1 MKRRENFLFLFVIIL
16 LALGLC
22 VVLPINKGLLFNKD
36 FQLGLDLKGGSYLL
50 YEADLS
56 QKDPSMTNA
65 QAMAA
70 VKSTIE
76 RRVNAYGVTEPIIQL
91 QGSNRLLV
99 ELPGVKDVNQAI
111 SLIGQVAQLEFKVE
125 SLDANGNVQTDSNG
139 NPTWIPATAL
149 GTDGVTQES
158 LTGKYLK
165 PNTYVTTDNLGQPVV
180 EFEWNTEGAKLFEE
194 ITTVLYNN
202 GVNKK
207 PLGIFLDNAEISAP
221 IVNGVIGAKGEIDG
235 LTLTEAKNLSIEL
248 NSGTLSAPLKIVQQ
262 TDVDATLGA
271 DSLHKS
277 LIAGLIGIACVAF
290 FMIVYYRLPG
300 LVATVALG
308 IYAAILLAIFKLI
321 PITLTLPGIAGFVIS
336 TGMAVDANV
345 LIFER
350 MKEELKRGLTLKM
363 AVQEGF
369 HRAWPS
375 IRDSNVS
382 TLITCVILYWFGGTF
397 GAFMVKGFAITL
409 ALGVI
414 VSLFS
419 AITVTRT
426 FLTQM
431 VNNGMMKTLTLY
443 GGKHD

>member
-1 MKRRENFLFLFVIIL
+1 MRRRENFLFLFVLIL
-16 LALGLC
+16 LVFALC
-22 VVLPINKGLLFNKD
+22 IVLPVNKGILFHKN

-50 YEADLS
+50 YEADLTK
-56 QKDPSMTNA
+56 KDPTLSDSDTML
-65 QAMAA
+65 A
-70 VKSTIE
+70 VQNKIE
-76 RRVNAYGVTEPIIQL
+76 RRVNSYGVTEPLIQV
-91 QGSNRLLV
+91 QGNNRILV
-99 ELPGVKDVNQAI
+99 QLPGVKDINQAI
-111 SLIGQVAQLEFKVE
+111 NLIGQVALLEFKE
-125 SLDANGNVQTDSNG
+125 EQLDANGNVSKDANG
-139 NPTWIPATAL
+139 NVIWVAATAL
-149 GTDGVTQES
+149 GSDGVTQEE

-165 PNTYVTTDNLGQPVV
+165 PNAYVTTDSGKPEVA
-180 EFEWNTEGAKLFEE
+180 FEWNTEGAKLFGE

-202 GVNKK
+202 GVNNK
-207 PLGIFLDNAEISAP
+207 PLGIFLDNTLISAP
-221 IVNGVIGAKGEIDG
+221 TVDAVITNKGVIQGVTLAQAK
-235 LTLTEAKNLSIEL
+235 TLVAQL
-248 NSGTLSAPLKIVQQ
+248 NSGTLDVPLTIIQQ

-271 DSLHKS
+271 DSLRKS
-277 LIAGLIGIACVAF
+277 LTAGLIGIACVAF

-375 IRDSNVS
+375 IRDSNIS
-382 TLITCVILYWFGGTF
+382 TFITCIILYWFGNTF
-397 GAFMVKGFAITL
+397 GAFMVKGFALTL
-409 ALGVI
+409 FLGVAI
-414 VSLFS
+414 SLFS

-431 VNNGMMKTLTLY
+431 VNNGMMKGLTLY
-443 GGKHD
+443 GVKHD